1 MSEVM
6 IAFDGVW
13 KKFRRGER
21 HDSLRD
27 LVPAIAKRMFRRG
40 TPQDLESEEFWALKD
55 VSFEVRRGEALG
67 IIGPN
72 GAGKSTTLKLLN
84 RILRPTRG
92 SCWLRGRVG
101 ALIEVAAGFHPD
113 LTGRENVFLQGAIM
127 GMRGAEIA
135 TKLDEII
142 EFAGVAEFVDTPVK
156 RYSSGMNARLGF
168 SIAAHLRPDVLI
180 IDEVLSVGDMAFQRR
195 CVERMETFRRSGVAI
210 AFVSHDMAAIA
221 KLCGK
226 ALFLNRGVI
235 AAGPTAEVVRQYA
248 TASIVAETQHDSEM
262 IIESARFVDQDTN
275 SMTIIPGTALALR
288 VSYRVDRSISN
299 ITFGVVLRRTSD
311 QLVVYDG
318 NFTSKELD
326 LDDLPAGAA
335 FGVDFHLRAH
345 LLRGQYYFECHV
357 YHNPTQR
364 FVSRVGPVGSLTV
377 QETRTFAGVADLEIV
392 PEVRRSA
399 QRPGAPIS
407 LADEPVGIGAT
418 PRRHDAQ
425 I

>member
-6 IAFDGVW
+6 IEFDGVW

-40 TPQDLESEEFWALKD
+40 TPQDLEGEEFWALKD

-135 TKLDEII
+135 TRLDEIV

-195 CVERMETFRRSGVAI
+195 CVARMEEFRRSGVAI
-210 AFVSHDMAAIA
+210 AFVSHDMAAIS
-221 KLCGK
+221 KLCGH
-226 ALFLNRGVI
+226 ALFLNRGVV
-235 AAGPTAEVVRQYA
+235 AAGPTAEVIRQYA
-248 TASIVAETQHDSEM
+248 TAGNVAETQRDSEM
-262 IIESARFVDQDTN
+262 IIESARFLEQDTN
-275 SMTIIPGTALALR
+275 SMTITPGTPLTLS
-288 VSYRVDRSISN
+288 VGYRVNRPVSDV
-299 ITFGVVLRRTSD
+299 TFGLILYRTSD
-311 QLVVYDG
+311 QFVVYDG
-318 NFTSKELD
+318 NFTSKD
-326 LDDLPAGAA
+326 LGIDGLPAGAQ

-345 LLRGQYYFECHV
+345 LLRGQYHFECHV
-357 YHNPTQR
+357 HHNPTRR
-364 FVSRVGPVGSLTV
+364 FLSRVGPVGSLTV
-377 QETRTFAGVADLEIV
+377 HETRTYAGVADLEIV
-392 PEVRRSA
+392 PVVKPSPHRTASA
-399 QRPGAPIS
+399 IAS
-407 LADEPVGIGAT
+407 AEPVGTTGGAS
-418 PRRHDAQ
+418 RSA
-425 I
+425 